1 MNYNNTFKG
10 LFFIF
15 KKFPIGLKEN
25 LREEDNLSTRD
36 NWPVPNVS
44 FVRRF
49 YCSAHVASNV
59 AILTGSHVNRSG
71 HKISCYPTMRV
82 TYTVLK
88 QGQHSYSCSLVPRP
102 TSRFDCL

>member
-1 MNYNNTFKG
+1 MAIEKTIKMKQNL

-15 KKFPIGLKEN
+15 KKFPIGLNEN

-49 YCSAHVASNV
+49 YCKQMASEEINV
-59 AILTGSHVNRSG
+59 FTGWAIIILEYRMN
-71 HKISCYPTMRV
+71 KIE
-82 TYTVLK
+82 
-88 QGQHSYSCSLVPRP
+88 
-102 TSRFDCL
+102 